1 RLLSYQFSLN
11 LLTSSP
17 LSTKYLSNRTIYGE
31 TGHAETMGN
40 TNSLCGRKG
49 FYNKETLLSSV
60 GNNSSHDGIRT
71 IEAVKSCSFS
81 RKSDLCIRIITWNMN
96 GKVSYEDL
104 VQLVGKD
111 RKFDLLVVGVQ
122 EAPKTN
128 VAQLLQTASSPTH
141 VLLGKAKLQS
151 IQLLLFGP
159 KNSQPLVKELK
170 AESQSVGG
178 CGGLIGRKKGAVA
191 IRINYDDIKI
201 VFISCHLS
209 AHANKVDQRNEEL
222 RRISNS
228 LISKDKRTHDLIVW
242 LGDLNYRIQDVSNRP
257 PRSLIQ
263 NHLQSVLVRKDQL
276 LQEAERGEIFKGYN
290 EGTLGFKPTY
300 KYNVG
305 SSNYD
310 TSHKVRVP
318 AWTDRILYKIQDT
331 KNIQTTLYSYDSIDQ
346 VNGSD
351 HKPVKADLCLKW
363 INS

>member
-1 RLLSYQFSLN
+1 
-11 LLTSSP
+11 
-17 LSTKYLSNRTIYGE
+17 
-31 TGHAETMGN
+31 MGN

-49 FYNKETLLSSV
+49 FPNQETSNSSV
-60 GNNSSHDGIRT
+60 GNNSSHDGIKT

-104 VQLVGKD
+104 VEVVGKD

-151 IQLLLFGP
+151 IQLFLFGP
-159 KNSQPLVKELK
+159 KNSQLLVKELK

-228 LISKDKRTHDLIVW
+228 LLSKDKRTHDLIVW

-257 PRSLIQ
+257 ARSLIQ
-263 NHLQSVLVRKDQL
+263 NHLQSVLVSKDQL
-276 LQEAERGEIFKGYN
+276 LQEAERGEIFKGYY

>member
-1 RLLSYQFSLN
+1 
-11 LLTSSP
+11 
-17 LSTKYLSNRTIYGE
+17 
-31 TGHAETMGN
+31 MGN
-40 TNSLCGRKG
+40 TNSLCGRKR
-49 FYNKETLLSSV
+49 FTNKEASNSSV
-60 GNNSSHDGIRT
+60 GNNSSHDGIKT
-71 IEAVKSCSFS
+71 IEAVRSCSFS
-81 RKSDLCIRIITWNMN
+81 KKSDLCIRIITWNMN

-104 VQLVGKD
+104 VELVGKD
-111 RKFDLLVVGVQ
+111 RNFDLLVVGVQ

-151 IQLLLFGP
+151 IQLFLFGP

-170 AESQSVGG
+170 TESQSVGG

-209 AHANKVDQRNEEL
+209 AHANKVDQRNDEL

-228 LISKDKRTHDLIVW
+228 LLSKDKRTNDLIVW

-257 PRSLIQ
+257 ARSLIQ
-263 NHLQSVLVRKDQL
+263 NHLQSVLVSKDQL
-276 LQEAERGEIFKGYN
+276 LQEAERGEIFKGYY

>member
-1 RLLSYQFSLN
+1 
-11 LLTSSP
+11 
-17 LSTKYLSNRTIYGE
+17 
-31 TGHAETMGN
+31 
-40 TNSLCGRKG
+40 
-49 FYNKETLLSSV
+49 
-60 GNNSSHDGIRT
+60 
-71 IEAVKSCSFS
+71 
-81 RKSDLCIRIITWNMN
+81 MN
-96 GKVSYEDL
+96 GKVSYDDL

-159 KNSQPLVKELK
+159 KNSQPLVKDLK

-191 IRINYDDIKI
+191 IRINYGDIKI

-222 RRISNS
+222 RRISSS

-257 PRSLIQ
+257 ARSLIQ
-263 NHLQSVLVRKDQL
+263 NHLQSVSPL
-276 LQEAERGEIFKGYN
+276 F
-290 EGTLGFKPTY
+290 
-300 KYNVG
+300 
-305 SSNYD
+305 
-310 TSHKVRVP
+310 
-318 AWTDRILYKIQDT
+318 
-331 KNIQTTLYSYDSIDQ
+331 
-346 VNGSD
+346 
-351 HKPVKADLCLKW
+351 
-363 INS
+363 NS

>member
-1 RLLSYQFSLN
+1 
-11 LLTSSP
+11 
-17 LSTKYLSNRTIYGE
+17 
-31 TGHAETMGN
+31 
-40 TNSLCGRKG
+40 
-49 FYNKETLLSSV
+49 
-60 GNNSSHDGIRT
+60 
-71 IEAVKSCSFS
+71 
-81 RKSDLCIRIITWNMN
+81 MN
-96 GKVSYEDL
+96 
-104 VQLVGKD
+104 
-111 RKFDLLVVGVQ
+111 
-122 EAPKTN
+122 A
-128 VAQLLQTASSPTH
+128 
-141 VLLGKAKLQS
+141 
-151 IQLLLFGP
+151 
-159 KNSQPLVKELK
+159 
-170 AESQSVGG
+170 
-178 CGGLIGRKKGAVA
+178 
-191 IRINYDDIKI
+191 
-201 VFISCHLS
+201 

-228 LISKDKRTHDLIVW
+228 LLSKDKRTHDLIVW

-257 PRSLIQ
+257 ARSLIQ
-263 NHLQSVLVRKDQL
+263 NHLQSVLVSKDQL
-276 LQEAERGEIFKGYN
+276 LQEAERGEIFKGYY

>member
-1 RLLSYQFSLN
+1 MY
-11 LLTSSP
+11 
-17 LSTKYLSNRTIYGE
+17 
-31 TGHAETMGN
+31 A
-40 TNSLCGRKG
+40 
-49 FYNKETLLSSV
+49 
-60 GNNSSHDGIRT
+60 
-71 IEAVKSCSFS
+71 
-81 RKSDLCIRIITWNMN
+81 
-96 GKVSYEDL
+96 
-104 VQLVGKD
+104 
-111 RKFDLLVVGVQ
+111 
-122 EAPKTN
+122 
-128 VAQLLQTASSPTH
+128 
-141 VLLGKAKLQS
+141 
-151 IQLLLFGP
+151 
-159 KNSQPLVKELK
+159 
-170 AESQSVGG
+170 
-178 CGGLIGRKKGAVA
+178 
-191 IRINYDDIKI
+191 
-201 VFISCHLS
+201 

-257 PRSLIQ
+257 ARSLIQ

-276 LQEAERGEIFKGYN
+276 LQEADRGEIFKGYY

-331 KNIQTTLYSYDSIDQ
+331 KNIQTTLYSYDSLDQ

>member
-1 RLLSYQFSLN
+1 
-11 LLTSSP
+11 
-17 LSTKYLSNRTIYGE
+17 
-31 TGHAETMGN
+31 MG
-40 TNSLCGRKG
+40 L
-49 FYNKETLLSSV
+49 V
-60 GNNSSHDGIRT
+60 GNKSPQDGIRT
-71 IEAVKSCSFS
+71 VKAVKSCSFP

-104 VQLVGKD
+104 VELVGKD
-111 RKFDLLVVGVQ
+111 RKFDLLIVGLQ

-128 VAQLLQTASSPTH
+128 VAQFLQTASSPTH

-151 IQLLLFGP
+151 IQLYLFGP
-159 KNSQPLVKELK
+159 KNSQTLVKELK
-170 AESQSVGG
+170 AERHSVGG
-178 CGGLIGRKKGAVA
+178 FGGLIGRKKGAVA
-191 IRINYDDIKI
+191 IRINYDDIKM
-201 VFISCHLS
+201 VFIACHLS

-222 RRISNS
+222 RHISNS
-228 LISKDKRTHDLIVW
+228 LLSRDKGTRDLTVW

-257 PRSLIQ
+257 VRSLIH
-263 NHLQSVLVRKDQL
+263 NHLQSVLVSKDQL
-276 LQEAERGEIFKGYN
+276 LQEAERGEIFKGYC

-310 TSHKVRVP
+310 TSNKVRVP

-331 KNIQTTLYSYDSIDQ
+331 ENIKATLHSYDSMDQ

-363 INS
+363 IHD

>member
-1 RLLSYQFSLN
+1 
-11 LLTSSP
+11 
-17 LSTKYLSNRTIYGE
+17 
-31 TGHAETMGN
+31 MGN

-159 KNSQPLVKELK
+159 KNSQPLVKGIY
-170 AESQSVGG
+170 SS
-178 CGGLIGRKKGAVA
+178 II
-191 IRINYDDIKI
+191 IRCIY
-201 VFISCHLS
+201 
-209 AHANKVDQRNEEL
+209 
-222 RRISNS
+222 
-228 LISKDKRTHDLIVW
+228 
-242 LGDLNYRIQDVSNRP
+242 
-257 PRSLIQ
+257 
-263 NHLQSVLVRKDQL
+263 
-276 LQEAERGEIFKGYN
+276 
-290 EGTLGFKPTY
+290 TL
-300 KYNVG
+300 
-305 SSNYD
+305 
-310 TSHKVRVP
+310 
-318 AWTDRILYKIQDT
+318 
-331 KNIQTTLYSYDSIDQ
+331 
-346 VNGSD
+346 
-351 HKPVKADLCLKW
+351 
-363 INS
+363 